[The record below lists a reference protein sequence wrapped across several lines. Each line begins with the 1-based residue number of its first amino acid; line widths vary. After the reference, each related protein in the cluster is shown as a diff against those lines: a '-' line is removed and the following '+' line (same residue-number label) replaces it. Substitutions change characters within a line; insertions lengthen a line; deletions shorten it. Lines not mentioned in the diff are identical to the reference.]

1 MEEGIDRVKIW
12 RWKHTFAHSRKSVGL
27 VEGHTEREEEHDHK
41 PDPGDQRVKAMKR
54 PGRNEKMSQEA
65 KSQEIGMGWGK
76 CFRLRP

>member
-41 PDPGDQRVKAMKR
+41 PDPGDQRVKAMAPFKLWCDFDFR
-54 PGRNEKMSQEA
+54 L
-65 KSQEIGMGWGK
+65 EIGS
-76 CFRLRP
+76 L